1 LDVHDHFFHLQ
12 LIGSFFT
19 INPTSTAIQWPKVSI
34 KSFITPIQGRH
45 GLLLL
50 ENSLSP
56 TEAEN
61 FIVAAEQVGFQ
72 HQGSRGATFGEA
84 FRDNDRISFNDPVLA
99 QHLWTATGLENIK
112 HLLTTQQVKAGGRA
126 GGKTR
131 HIQAV
136 PIGLNPTI
144 RIYRYQKGQRFGRH
158 IDESAILSENRYTE
172 YTVLMYLSSCGGGE
186 TVFYNIRGKVLASV
200 VPQPGLMLLHRH
212 GDVCLEHEGAKV
224 VAGTKYVLRSDVV
237 FEMAER

>member
-1 LDVHDHFFHLQ
+1 MDVHVTSSIHL
-12 LIGSFFT
+12 LIGSFFN
-19 INPTSTAIQWPKVSI
+19 INPISTAIQWPKVSI

-61 FIVAAEQVGFQ
+61 FIVAAERVGFQ
-72 HQGSRGATFGEA
+72 HQGSRGAAFGEA
-84 FRDNDRISFNDPVLA
+84 FRENGRISFNDPVLA

-112 HLLTTQQVKAGGRA
+112 HLLTTEEVKGGGR
-126 GGKTR
+126 GGKR
-131 HIQAV
+131 RQIQAV
-136 PIGLNPTI
+136 PVGLNPAI
-144 RIYRYQKGQRFGRH
+144 RIYRYAKGQRFGRH
-158 IDESAILSENRYTE
+158 IDESAIISENKYTE
-172 YTVLMYLSSCGGGE
+172 YTVLIYLSSCGGGE
-186 TVFYNIRGKVLASV
+186 TVFYNNRGKVLASV

-237 FEMAER
+237 CEMVER